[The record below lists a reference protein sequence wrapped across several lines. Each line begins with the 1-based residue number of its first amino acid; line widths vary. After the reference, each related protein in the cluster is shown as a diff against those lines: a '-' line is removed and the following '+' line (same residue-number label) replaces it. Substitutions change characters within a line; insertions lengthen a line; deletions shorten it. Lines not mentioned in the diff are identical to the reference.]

1 MKQRIDNSTGFTVIE
16 VIIAAIIIL
25 FGLLA
30 MATFLGNLMSKNSD
44 KERKTMATTIA
55 EEKIENLRGDA
66 LTVDITN
73 ADNGTDTVSTA
84 AGTFTRTWTITEDF
98 SGLADQVSV
107 LVDWDG
113 TGNSQVTIVTLI
125 NN

>member
-1 MKQRIDNSTGFTVIE
+1 MKQRIDNASGVTVIE
-16 VIIAAIIIL
+16 VIIAAVIIL

-44 KERKTMATTIA
+44 NERKTMATTIA

-66 LTVDITN
+66 LTVDTTN
-73 ADNGTDTVSTA
+73 ADNATDTLTTA
-84 AGTFTRTWTITEDF
+84 DGTSTRTWTITEDF